1 VDYEIVNLYKDQV
14 INEILN
20 LIVCVKNP
28 IERVDDY
35 AARYNVEA
43 ETRKLVDV
51 TQLPALVYTTRK
63 WYN

>member
-28 IERVDDY
+28 IERDHDY

-43 ETRKLVDV
+43 QTRKLVDV
-51 TQLPALVYTTRK
+51 KQLPALV
-63 WYN
+63 